1 MVPQHPPAASATRFA
16 ERDSSGEAVAIPM
29 PRTDALTRLRDL
41 LAASIFAL
49 LTSLAAQVAIPLP
62 PDGVPMTLQ
71 TLVVLLAA
79 LCLGPRVGTTSMVL
93 YLAIGVLGG
102 AIFAEGSKGVMVLVG
117 QTGGYLLGFVC
128 CQPVIGMIAR
138 RRDGSVRGWLAM
150 IAAVLAGNAVVFALG
165 VPVLALVNGYG
176 LGRALEGGLYP
187 FLPGLAVKAVAA
199 VVIGRLAAP
208 IAARRPW

>member
-1 MVPQHPPAASATRFA
+1 MTRFA
-16 ERDSSGEAVAIPM
+16 ERAPSDEAVAIPV
-29 PRTDALTRLRDL
+29 PRADATAWLRDL

-49 LTSLAAQVAIPLP
+49 LTSLAAQIAIPLP

-102 AIFAEGSKGVMVLVG
+102 AIFAEGSKGVLVLVG

-150 IAAVLAGNAVVFALG
+150 IAAVMAGNAVVFALG

-199 VVIGRLAAP
+199 VAIGRLAAP

>member
-1 MVPQHPPAASATRFA
+1 MPHAPSHVAVPVPQI
-16 ERDSSGEAVAIPM
+16 GVA
-29 PRTDALTRLRDL
+29 LWLRDL

-49 LTSLAAQVAIPLP
+49 LTSLGAQFAIPLP

-71 TLVVLLAA
+71 TLFVLLAA
-79 LCLGPRVGTTSMVL
+79 LCLGPRVGTMSMVL
-93 YLAIGVLGG
+93 YLVIGVLGG
-102 AIFAEGSKGVMVLVG
+102 AVFAEGSKGVLVLVG

-128 CQPVIGMIAR
+128 CQPVVGMIAR

-150 IAAVLAGNAVVFALG
+150 IAAVLAGNFVVFALG

-176 LGRALEGGLYP
+176 PARALEGGLYP

-199 VVIGRLAAP
+199 VAIGRLAAP